1 MEATWVQIKQV
12 LASYGLQVLAAI
24 AIFFV
29 GKLVAGWVRRLLGK
43 LMERRGTDR
52 TLIGFICNL
61 TYAGMMAFVIIA
73 AISRLG
79 VQTASFVAVL
89 ASAGLAIGLA
99 LQGSL
104 SNFAAGVL
112 MVIFK
117 PFKSGDYIEGGGTAG
132 LVEEISIFT
141 TVLKTLDNKK
151 VIVPN
156 SRMMGDNIIN
166 YSARDVRRV
175 DLVMGVSY
183 GDDIDRVKQVAM
195 DVLSKNDLVLE
206 EPAPFV
212 GLLEMADSSLEF
224 VVRPWV
230 KTPDYWPAYF
240 QVNEAM
246 KKRFDAEGITIP
258 FPQRD
263 VHIYKED

>member
-1 MEATWVQIKQV
+1 MAAIWEQIKQI
-12 LASYGLQVLAAI
+12 LAVYGLNVLAAI
-24 AIFFV
+24 GIFIV
-29 GKLVAGWVRRLLGK
+29 GRIVAGWVRKFLRRLMK
-43 LMERRGTDR
+43 KRGTDQ
-52 TLIGFICNL
+52 TLVGFICNL

-73 AISRLG
+73 AVSKLG

-104 SNFAAGVL
+104 SNFASGVL

-117 PFKSGDYIEGGGTAG
+117 PFKAGDYIEGAG
-132 LVEEISIFT
+132 AAGMVEEISIFT
-141 TVLKTLDNKK
+141 TVLKTIDNKK

-156 SRMMGDNIIN
+156 AKMMGDNIIN
-166 YSARDVRRV
+166 YTARDIRRV

-183 GDDIDRVKQVAM
+183 GDDIDRVKAVVM
-195 DVLSKNDLVLE
+195 DVLAKDPRVLE
-206 EPAPFV
+206 DPAPFV
-212 GLLEMADSSLEF
+212 GLLEMADSSLNF

-230 KTPDYWPAYF
+230 KTADYWGVYF
-240 QVNEAM
+240 DVNETV

-263 VHIYKED
+263 VHIYNA